1 MKPRIN
7 QNRRKRMARIEAKC
21 DAILCQL
28 QQIKKALFN
37 RSSEVDDVIERMHLS
52 AKRMKE
58 QAQKDAQLLR
68 DLFSR

>member
-28 QQIKKALFN
+28 QLIKKALFN